1 MKVYYVS
8 NRYDGCWYVR
18 CYLPLYHNGWDG
30 DKTSPYSQRVGDS
43 QKAKGAVA
51 SDVVVFHR
59 PDHPNTLE
67 IAKMLKQAGK
77 KIVFDNDDT
86 YIPDSGV
93 PTQVEDLNG
102 KQKLKEMHDT
112 MNEFMQLADLVT
124 TTTDFLADEYYKINK
139 NVAVLPNF
147 VDPEDWDEPQRN
159 EGDKV
164 RIGMIGSVASNKN
177 YENIIPLLEKHQN
190 DDRVQFVM
198 MGMPKQAHYDKF
210 INNAYREEMKFWK
223 NYNVELHHFVP
234 QNEYNE
240 ALNDLELDIMLIPR
254 HDSYFNRAKSNIKF
268 LEASMLEIPVIAQ
281 GFQDGKSPYQ
291 GNDGEYLR
299 LAYTSD
305 DFINH
310 TEELIESKEQRRAL
324 GKQAK
329 EYVLANYD
337 INDHKNLWYAEYSK
351 LLKD

>member
-30 DKTSPYSQRVGDS
+30 DKTSPYSPRVRDD
-43 QKAKGAVA
+43 QKARGALNA
-51 SDVVVFHR
+51 DIVVFHR

-86 YIPDSGV
+86 FIPDSGV

-102 KQKLKEMHDT
+102 KAKLKEMHDT
-112 MNEFMQLADLVT
+112 MNEFMKLADMVT
-124 TTTDFLADEYYKINK
+124 TTTDFLADEYYQINP
-139 NVAVLPNF
+139 NVKVLPNM

-177 YENIIPLLEKHQN
+177 YENIIPLLEKYQD
-190 DDRVQFVM
+190 DDRVELVM

-223 NYNVELHHFVP
+223 DYNVELHHFVP

-240 ALNDLELDIMLIPR
+240 AVNDLLLDIMLIPR

-281 GFQDGKSPYQ
+281 GFADGRSPYQ
-291 GNDGEYLR
+291 GKDEDYLK
-299 LAYTSD
+299 LAFTPED
-305 DFINH
+305 WINQ
-310 TEELIESKEQRRAL
+310 TEELIKSKKQRREM
-324 GKQAK
+324 GRRAK
-329 EYVLANYD
+329 DYVLENYN
-337 INDHKNLWYAEYSK
+337 INNTKNQWYDAYRK
-351 LLKD
+351 LMR